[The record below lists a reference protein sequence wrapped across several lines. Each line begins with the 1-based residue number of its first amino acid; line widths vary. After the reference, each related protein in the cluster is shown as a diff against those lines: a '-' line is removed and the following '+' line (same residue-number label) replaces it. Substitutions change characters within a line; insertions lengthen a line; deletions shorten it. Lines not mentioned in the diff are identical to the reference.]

1 MNFSVCLS
9 NYIIIGILSILL
21 LMAGKVENSC
31 TTLIHNYNKNE
42 SKKHAV
48 LEKLM
53 FTSSGGAHFFQ
64 QQYIVI
70 FKLILG
76 EHAINRLIL

>member
-21 LMAGKVENSC
+21 LMAGKLENSC

-48 LEKLM
+48 LEKLI
-53 FTSSGGAHFFQ
+53 FTSSGGAPFFPQ
-64 QQYIVI
+64 QFLVLFTLI
-70 FKLILG
+70 FGELSINSLIL
-76 EHAINRLIL
+76 